1 MCLIWRSSGSGS
13 RSDSWAKARAEIR
26 QREMA
31 SKTKRDGVGRKSF
44 GAEYVSMQLPPVFNR
59 PFIMDIALH
68 KHSAHIN
75 ILLNPEE
82 GLRKEFT
89 FRSTGCGRP
98 RHRSSTSRGT
108 C

>member
-1 MCLIWRSSGSGS
+1 
-13 RSDSWAKARAEIR
+13 
-26 QREMA
+26 
-31 SKTKRDGVGRKSF
+31 
-44 GAEYVSMQLPPVFNR
+44 
-59 PFIMDIALH
+59 MDIALH